1 MSTSEEAL
9 VSEMRDVKRLLIL
22 QLLENGTPQGRI
34 ASMLDISP
42 ATMSRML
49 PKGLA
54 KSIKGGES

>member
-1 MSTSEEAL
+1 MSKSEETL
-9 VSEMRDVKRLLIL
+9 LSEMRDVKRLLIL
-22 QLLENGTPQGRI
+22 QLLENGTPQNRI

-54 KSIKGGES
+54 KSIKSGE